1 MNAGRSGKVE
11 LKSNRIAL
19 SDGIFLNIVETDKFK
34 SNLLTVN
41 FIRPLDKAEVT
52 MNALLPMVLER
63 GSKSFPTKLLM
74 ERKLEELYGAS
85 LDLGS
90 SKRGE
95 RQLIKASIEWADSK
109 FTSDK
114 KSGKEAINLLKGV
127 LFDPV
132 IIDGSFDDRYVEQE
146 KRILISR
153 IRSRIN
159 DKRNYAISRC
169 IEEMC
174 KGERFGIYSLG
185 YEEDVEGID
194 GKRLYEQYRNILMTS
209 PIEIFFVGNLHGLEL
224 DQLIPAELYNRRDI
238 LLIPREVIPEN
249 NLSKRNVEEAM
260 SVSQGKLVLGFR
272 SSIPYEHEL
281 YNGLLVGN
289 ELLGGGPNSHMFKT
303 VREEKSLAYY
313 ASSRL
318 IKHKSIIL
326 ADAGIQFSNYKQA
339 LDLILDQVARLK
351 SGDFSDEDLQ
361 IAKKSIENSSR
372 SIVDSN
378 QMISEFFL
386 GKVISNDE
394 RSLEDMLSELGKT
407 DRDKVIIAMD
417 TVTLDTIYF
426 LNGKE
431 GETDEENLE

>member
-272 SSIPYEHEL
+272 SSIPYEHEH

-326 ADAGIQFSNYKQA
+326 ADAGILFSNYKQA

-407 DRDKVIIAMD
+407 DRNKVIIAMD

>member
-185 YEEDVEGID
+185 YEEDVECID

-249 NLSKRNVEEAM
+249 NLSKRNVEETM

-272 SSIPYEHEL
+272 SSIPYEDEL

-289 ELLGGGPNSHMFKT
+289 ELLGGGPNSHMFKN
-303 VREEKSLAYY
+303 VREKNSLAYY
-313 ASSRL
+313 ASSSI

-339 LDLILDQVARLK
+339 LDLIIDQVSRLK
-351 SGDFSDEDLQ
+351 AGDFSEEDLY
-361 IAKKSIENSSR
+361 IAKKTIENSSR

-386 GKVISNDE
+386 GKVISRDE
-394 RSLEDMLSELGKT
+394 RTLEEMLDDLGET
-407 DRDKVIIAMD
+407 DRDKVIRAMD
-417 TVTLDTIYF
+417 TVSLDTIYF

-431 GETDEENLE
+431 GESDEENLE

>member
-1 MNAGRSGKVE
+1 MNAGRRDKMV
-11 LKSNRIAL
+11 LKSNRIEL
-19 SDGIFLNIVETDKFK
+19 SKGIFLNIVETDKFK

-41 FIRPLDKAEVT
+41 FIRRLERDEVT

-63 GSKSFPTKLLM
+63 GSNTFPTKLLL
-74 ERKLEELYGAS
+74 ERKLEEMYGAS

-95 RQLIKASIEWADSK
+95 RQLIKVSIEWADSK
-109 FTSDK
+109 FTEDA
-114 KSGKEAINLLKGV
+114 GVGNEAINLLKGV

-132 IIDGSFDDRYVEQE
+132 LNDDSFDSEFIAQE
-146 KRILISR
+146 RRILISR

-159 DKRNYAISRC
+159 DKRNYAMSRC

-185 YEEDVEGID
+185 YEEDIESID
-194 GKRLYEQYRNILMTS
+194 GVRLYEHYRNIIMTS
-209 PIEIFFVGNLHGLEL
+209 PIEIFFVGNLDGLDL
-224 DQLIPAELYNRRDI
+224 KQLIPAELHNRSEI
-238 LLIPREVIPEN
+238 QEIPREIIPGN
-249 NLSKRNVEEAM
+249 NLSKRRVEEKM

-272 SSIPYEHEL
+272 SSIPYEDEL
-281 YNGLLVGN
+281 YNGLLIGN

-303 VREEKSLAYY
+303 VREESSLAYY
-313 ASSRL
+313 ASSSL

-326 ADAGIQFSNYKQA
+326 ADAGIKFSDYKQA
-339 LDLILDQVARLK
+339 LDLIIEQVSRLK
-351 SGDFSDEDLQ
+351 SGDFTEEDLQ

-372 SIVDSN
+372 SIMDSN

-386 GKVISNDE
+386 GKVISKDE
-394 RSLEDMLSELGKT
+394 RTLDQMLDDLGMT
-407 DRDKVIIAMD
+407 DRDKIISAMD

-431 GETDEENLE
+431 GEAYEENLE

>member
-1 MNAGRSGKVE
+1 MV
-11 LKSNRIAL
+11 LKSKRIEL
-19 SDGIFLNIVETDKFK
+19 SKGIFLNIVETDKFK

-41 FIRPLDKAEVT
+41 FIRHLERDEVT

-63 GSKSFPTKLLM
+63 GSNTFPTKLLL
-74 ERKLEELYGAS
+74 ERKLEEIYGAS

-95 RQLIKASIEWADSK
+95 RQLIKVSIEWADSK
-109 FTSDK
+109 FTEDA
-114 KSGKEAINLLKGV
+114 GVGNEAINLLKGV

-132 IIDGSFDDRYVEQE
+132 LKDDSFDSEFIAQE
-146 KRILISR
+146 RRILISR

-185 YEEDVEGID
+185 YEEDVESID
-194 GKRLYEQYRNILMTS
+194 GVRLYEHYRNIIMTS
-209 PIEIFFVGNLHGLEL
+209 PIEIFFVGNLDGLDL
-224 DQLIPAELYNRRDI
+224 KQLIPAELHNRSEI
-238 LLIPREVIPEN
+238 QEIPREIIPGN
-249 NLSKRNVEEAM
+249 NLSKRRVEEKM

-272 SSIPYEHEL
+272 SSIPYEDEL
-281 YNGLLVGN
+281 YNGLLIGN

-313 ASSRL
+313 ASSSL

-326 ADAGIQFSNYKQA
+326 ADAGIKFSDYKQA
-339 LDLILDQVARLK
+339 LDLIIEQVSRLK
-351 SGDFSDEDLQ
+351 SGDFTEEDLQ

-372 SIVDSN
+372 SIMDSN

-386 GKVISNDE
+386 GKVISKDE
-394 RSLEDMLSELGKT
+394 RTLDEMLDDLGKT
-407 DRDKVIIAMD
+407 DREKVISAMD

-431 GETDEENLE
+431 GEAYEENLE

>member
-1 MNAGRSGKVE
+1 MNAGRSDLIV
-11 LKSNRIAL
+11 LKSKRIAI
-19 SDGIFLNIVETDKFK
+19 SDGIFLNVVETDKFK

-41 FIRPLDKAEVT
+41 FIRPLDRDEVT
-52 MNALLPMVLER
+52 LNALMPMVLER
-63 GSKSFPTKLLM
+63 GSASYPTKLLL

-109 FTSDK
+109 FTGDEE
-114 KSGKEAINLLKGV
+114 SGNEAINLLKG
-127 LFDPV
+127 LIFDPV
-132 IIDGSFDDRYVEQE
+132 TADGRFNEEYVAQE

-159 DKRNYAISRC
+159 DKRNYALSRC

-185 YEEDVEGID
+185 YEEDVESID
-194 GKRLYEQYRNILMTS
+194 GRRLYKHYRNILMTS
-209 PIEIFFVGNLHGLEL
+209 PIEIFFVGNLGGLDL
-224 DQLIPAELYNRRDI
+224 DQLVPVDLYERRD
-238 LLIPREVIPEN
+238 LLEIPREIIPEN
-249 NLSKRNVEEAM
+249 NLSKRNVEETM

-272 SSIPYEHEL
+272 SSIPYEDEL

-289 ELLGGGPNSHMFKT
+289 ELLGGGPNSHMFKN
-303 VREEKSLAYY
+303 VREKNSLAYY
-313 ASSRL
+313 ASSSI

-339 LDLILDQVARLK
+339 LDLIIDQVSRLK
-351 SGDFSDEDLQ
+351 AGDFSEEDLY
-361 IAKKSIENSSR
+361 IAKKTIENSSR

-386 GKVISNDE
+386 GKVISRDE
-394 RSLEDMLSELGKT
+394 RTLEEMLDDLGET
-407 DRDKVIIAMD
+407 DRDKVIRAMD
-417 TVTLDTIYF
+417 TVSLDTIYF

-431 GETDEENLE
+431 GESDEENLE

>member
-394 RSLEDMLSELGKT
+394 RSLEEMLSELGKT

-426 LNGKE
+426 LNWKE

>member
-74 ERKLEELYGAS
+74 ERKLEQLYGAS

-95 RQLIKASIEWADSK
+95 RQLVKASIEWADSK

>member
-90 SKRGE
+90 LKRGE
-95 RQLIKASIEWADSK
+95 RQLVKASIEWADSK

>member
-1 MNAGRSGKVE
+1 M
-11 LKSNRIAL
+11 LKSKRIAI
-19 SDGIFLNIVETDKFK
+19 SDGIFLNVVETEKFK

-41 FIRPLDKAEVT
+41 FIRPLDREEVT
-52 MNALLPMVLER
+52 LNALLPMVLER
-63 GSKSFPTKLLM
+63 GSASFPTKLLL

-95 RQLIKASIEWADSK
+95 RQLIKASIEWADPK
-109 FTSDK
+109 FTGDEE
-114 KSGKEAINLLKGV
+114 SGKEAINLLKG
-127 LFDPV
+127 LIFDPV
-132 IIDGSFDDRYVEQE
+132 SVEESFEKEYVAQE

-174 KGERFGIYSLG
+174 KGEKFGIYSLG
-185 YEEDVEGID
+185 YEEDVESID
-194 GKRLYEQYRNILMTS
+194 GRMLYKHYRNILMTS
-209 PIEIFFVGNLHGLEL
+209 RIEIFFVGNLDAVEL
-224 DQLIPAELYNRRDI
+224 KQLIPVELYNRREI
-238 LLIPREVIPEN
+238 MEVPREIIPEN
-249 NLSKRNVEEAM
+249 NLSKRNVEETM

-272 SSIPYEHEL
+272 SSIPYEDKL

-289 ELLGGGPNSHMFKT
+289 EILGGGPNSHMFKT

-313 ASSRL
+313 ASSSL

-339 LDLILDQVARLK
+339 LDLILDQVSRLK
-351 SGDFSDEDLQ
+351 AGDFSDEDLQ
-361 IAKKSIENSSR
+361 IAKKSIENSSK

-378 QMISEFFL
+378 QMISDFFL
-386 GKVISNDE
+386 GKIISKDEKTLDEMLND
-394 RSLEDMLSELGKT
+394 LGET
-407 DRDKVIIAMD
+407 DRDKVVRAMN

>member
-1 MNAGRSGKVE
+1 ME

-41 FIRPLDKAEVT
+41 LIRPLDKDEVT
-52 MNALLPMVLER
+52 LNALLPMILER
-63 GSKSFPTKLLM
+63 GSRSFPTKLLL

-95 RQLIKASIEWADSK
+95 RQIVKASIEWADPK
-109 FTSDK
+109 FTGDK
-114 KSGKEAINLLKGV
+114 KSGKEAVNLLKGV

-132 IIDGSFDDRYVEQE
+132 IVNGSFDDNYISQE

-174 KGERFGIYSLG
+174 KGEKFGIYSLG
-185 YEEDVEGID
+185 YEEDVEAID
-194 GKRLYEQYRNILMTS
+194 GRKLYEHYRSILMTS
-209 PIEIFFVGNLHGLEL
+209 PIEIFFVGNPDGLEL
-224 DQLIPAELYNRRDI
+224 EQLLPAELHNRREI
-238 LLIPREVIPEN
+238 LFIPREIIPEN
-249 NLSKRNVEEAM
+249 YMSKRQVEEKL

-326 ADAGIQFSNYKQA
+326 ADAGIQFSNYKQV
-339 LDLILDQVARLK
+339 LDLILDQVSRLK

-361 IAKKSIENSSR
+361 IAKKSLENSGR

-386 GKVISNDE
+386 GKVISKDE
-394 RSLEDMLSELGKT
+394 RNLEDMLGDLEKT
-407 DRDKVIIAMD
+407 DRDKVISAMD

-431 GETDEENLE
+431 GETDEENLEQYS

>member
-146 KRILISR
+146 KKILISR

>member
-1 MNAGRSGKVE
+1 M
-11 LKSNRIAL
+11 LKSKRIAI
-19 SDGIFLNIVETDKFK
+19 SDGIFLNVVETEKFK

-41 FIRPLDKAEVT
+41 IIRPLDREEVT
-52 MNALLPMVLER
+52 LNALLPMVLER
-63 GSKSFPTKLLM
+63 GSASFPTKLLL

-109 FTSDK
+109 FTGDEE
-114 KSGKEAINLLKGV
+114 SGKEAINLLKG
-127 LFDPV
+127 LIFDPASV
-132 IIDGSFDDRYVEQE
+132 EESFEEEYVAQE
-146 KRILISR
+146 KKILISR

-185 YEEDVEGID
+185 YEEDVESID
-194 GKRLYEQYRNILMTS
+194 GRMLYKHYRNILMTS
-209 PIEIFFVGNLHGLEL
+209 QIEIFFVGNLDAVEL
-224 DQLIPAELYNRRDI
+224 KQLIPVEMYNRREI
-238 LLIPREVIPEN
+238 MEVPREIIPES
-249 NLSKRNVEEAM
+249 NLSKRNVEETM

-272 SSIPYEHEL
+272 SSIPYEDEL

-289 ELLGGGPNSHMFKT
+289 EILGGGPNSHMFKT

-313 ASSRL
+313 ATSRL

-339 LDLILDQVARLK
+339 LDLILDQVSRLK
-351 SGDFSDEDLQ
+351 AGDFSDEDLQ

-386 GKVISNDE
+386 GKIISRDE
-394 RSLEDMLSELGKT
+394 RTLEEMLTDLGKT
-407 DRDKVIIAMD
+407 DRDKVIRAMN
-417 TVTLDTIYF
+417 TVSLDTIYF

-431 GETDEENLE
+431 DEADEENPE

>member
-74 ERKLEELYGAS
+74 ERKLEQLYGAS

-426 LNGKE
+426 LKGKE

>member
-1 MNAGRSGKVE
+1 M
-11 LKSNRIAL
+11 LKSKRIAI
-19 SDGIFLNIVETDKFK
+19 SDGIFLNVVETEKFK

-41 FIRPLDKAEVT
+41 FIRPLDREEVT
-52 MNALLPMVLER
+52 LNALLPMVLER
-63 GSKSFPTKLLM
+63 GSASFPTKLLL

-95 RQLIKASIEWADSK
+95 RQLIKASIEWADPK
-109 FTSDK
+109 FTGDEE
-114 KSGKEAINLLKGV
+114 SGKEAINLLKG
-127 LFDPV
+127 LIFDPV
-132 IIDGSFDDRYVEQE
+132 SVEESFEEEYVAQE

-174 KGERFGIYSLG
+174 KGEKFGIYSLG
-185 YEEDVEGID
+185 YEEDVESID
-194 GKRLYEQYRNILMTS
+194 GRMLYKHYRNILMTS
-209 PIEIFFVGNLHGLEL
+209 QIEIFFVGNLDAVEL
-224 DQLIPAELYNRRDI
+224 KQLIPVELYNRREI
-238 LLIPREVIPEN
+238 MEVPREIIPEN
-249 NLSKRNVEEAM
+249 NLSKRNVEETM

-272 SSIPYEHEL
+272 SSIPYEDKL

-289 ELLGGGPNSHMFKT
+289 EILGGGPNSHMFKT

-313 ASSRL
+313 ASSSL

-339 LDLILDQVARLK
+339 LDLILDQVSRLK
-351 SGDFSDEDLQ
+351 AGDFSDEDLQ

-378 QMISEFFL
+378 QMISDFFL
-386 GKVISNDE
+386 GKIISKDE
-394 RSLEDMLSELGKT
+394 RTLDEILNDLGET
-407 DRDKVIIAMD
+407 DRDKVVLAMN

-426 LNGKE
+426 LNDKE